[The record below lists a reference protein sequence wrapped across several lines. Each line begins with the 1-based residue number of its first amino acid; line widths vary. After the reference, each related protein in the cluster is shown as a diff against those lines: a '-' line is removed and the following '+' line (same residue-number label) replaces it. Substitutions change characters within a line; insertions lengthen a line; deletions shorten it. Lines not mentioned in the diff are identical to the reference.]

1 MINTY
6 EVTALTKI
14 IAQERIEE
22 RLYSREIRTATAMRT
37 SQRRLRREIERIL
50 KADGSVQSI
59 LDMLDH
65 IPHNKAAL
73 QSGGNSGSSCT

>member
-6 EVTALTKI
+6 EVNALTKI
-14 IAQERIEE
+14 IAQDRIEE
-22 RLYSREIRTATAMRT
+22 SRYSREIRTATAMRG

-65 IPHNKAAL
+65 ISHNKAAL
-73 QSGGNSGSSCT
+73 QSGANSGSSCA